1 MIIAVLGDR
10 QRYWREGE
18 NRYVLQR
25 NCSTWY
31 YSKFINQL
39 SRLQRNFKMSEEKS
53 QQPQLQPTGA
63 IDNQYLH
70 PYENWFEYP
79 VRVQPHHTDYA
90 GVVWH
95 GNYIAW
101 MEEARVECLRSIGIE
116 YTDLVALG
124 CELPVVE
131 MSIRYHQMLQLGMA
145 AVVKTRM
152 QEVTGVRMNWD
163 YAIQSTD
170 GQDLYV
176 SAKVTLVA
184 MDREK
189 GKIMRQLPPA
199 VKEFLAKLSAS
210 NK

>member
-1 MIIAVLGDR
+1 
-10 QRYWREGE
+10 
-18 NRYVLQR
+18 
-25 NCSTWY
+25 
-31 YSKFINQL
+31 
-39 SRLQRNFKMSEEKS
+39 MSEKKS
-53 QQPQLQPTGA
+53 QQPQLPPTGA

-70 PYENWFEYP
+70 LSENWFEYR

-116 YTDLVALG
+116 YTDLLALG

-131 MSIRYHQMLQLGMA
+131 MSIRYHKMLHLGAA

-152 QEVTGVRMNWD
+152 EEVTGVRINWD

-184 MDREK
+184 KDMEK
-189 GKIMRQLPPA
+189 GKIMRQLPPG
-199 VKEFLAKLSAS
+199 VKEVFAKLSAS
-210 NK
+210 NKS